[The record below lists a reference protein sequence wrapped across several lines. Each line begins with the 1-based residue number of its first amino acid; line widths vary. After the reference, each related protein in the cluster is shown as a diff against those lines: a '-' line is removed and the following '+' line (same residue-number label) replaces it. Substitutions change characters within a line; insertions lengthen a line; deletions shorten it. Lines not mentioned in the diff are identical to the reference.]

1 MNSIKQSQ
9 SNDEAQ
15 FLIRTFFKQIGLGKI
30 IHQINFKR
38 HTPISPLMMI
48 KWLMTTIFARK
59 SLYRA
64 QSDANFT
71 TRTVRNFLNDGRTN
85 WQKLTCLLTSQV
97 IKALRPFIDSRRR
110 LALIIDDSL
119 FARPYAKKAEL
130 LARVYDHNKG
140 VYVRGHTTPD

>member
-1 MNSIKQSQ
+1 
-9 SNDEAQ
+9 
-15 FLIRTFFKQIGLGKI
+15 
-30 IHQINFKR
+30 
-38 HTPISPLMMI
+38 MMI

-97 IKALRPFIDSRRR
+97 IKALLPFIDSRRR
-110 LALIIDDSL
+110 LALIIDDL
-119 FARPYAKKAEL
+119 CQE
-130 LARVYDHNKG
+130 D
-140 VYVRGHTTPD
+140 

>member
-30 IHQINFKR
+30 IHQINFKQ

-71 TRTVRNFLNDGRTN
+71 TRTVRNCLNDGRTN
-85 WQKLTCLLTSQV
+85 WQKLTCLLTS
-97 IKALRPFIDSRRR
+97 
-110 LALIIDDSL
+110 
-119 FARPYAKKAEL
+119 
-130 LARVYDHNKG
+130 
-140 VYVRGHTTPD
+140 